1 MSLIITTYA
10 PEGIILAG
18 DSRLTLN
25 WNQENN
31 GEKTQFSITASDSNR
46 KVFTIKNKFGLG
58 TFGVADIKGI
68 PISGYINQ
76 FIEEKITDESQ
87 IDEIPKSLH
96 EFFGDT
102 LGKPATTFYICG
114 YKFENNISI
123 PHIYLIDIANSQ
135 TNRINIVGTEIQYG
149 ANWGGETEVMTRLL
163 NNIKI
168 NNGTDWVDFKT
179 PGIPFNFFTLQDA
192 IDFSIY
198 AVRTTIETF
207 RFQKRI
213 KTVGGPIDILAIRPD
228 GTKWIQNKELTA
240 TNNV

>member
-31 GEKTQFSITASDSNR
+31 GINNNYSITASDSNN
-46 KVFTIKNKFGLG
+46 KVFQIKEKFGLA
-58 TFGVADIKGI
+58 TFGAADINGI

-76 FIEEKITDESQ
+76 FIEEKIKTDTE
-87 IDEIPKSLH
+87 IDEIPQSLH
-96 EFFGDT
+96 EFFGDY
-102 LGKPATTFYICG
+102 LAKPETCFYLCG
-114 YKFENNISI
+114 YKLENGISI
-123 PHIYLIDIANSQ
+123 PHIYFIDIHHGITTRLNYSGGQ
-135 TNRINIVGTEIQYG
+135 IQYG

-163 NNIKI
+163 NDIKI
-168 NNGTDWVDFKT
+168 HNGEEWTDVNAT
-179 PGIPFNFFTLQDA
+179 NIPFNFFTLQDA

-207 RFQKRI
+207 KFQQRI
-213 KTVGGPIDILAIRPD
+213 KTVGGPIDILAIKPNEVQ
-228 GTKWIQNKELTA
+228 WIRKKELSA
-240 TNNV
+240 TNPI